1 VLKAGPRQQFAC
13 AKNYWS
19 LANRDLTR
27 PRANPMHTA
36 HIDTICIISTMNHLD
51 NSIQDYEDDAVDGIY
66 GDGDTPARE
75 WDPYS
80 AEDYP
85 QARWADQ
92 RWRPVAAIAGIVFT
106 LAVIATVVI
115 LNGGDGASTMATV
128 ATPPTRT
135 VIATPRPSAPA
146 APPASS
152 LLPETVTTV
161 TPPPRKRVPTATAGP
176 TAEPTVVPP
185 PDAAPPVAPEVTAR
199 TFVYQV
205 TGTKQ
210 LVDVVTIIYTDAQ
223 GVPQTDLNVS
233 LPWSRTVV
241 TDPGV
246 QIRSVVATS
255 LTSHLNCSI
264 TDGAGQPIAMSTAN
278 SMIATCTR

>member
-1 VLKAGPRQQFAC
+1 
-13 AKNYWS
+13 
-19 LANRDLTR
+19 
-27 PRANPMHTA
+27 MHTA
-36 HIDTICIISTMNHLD
+36 CIDTICNISTMNHLD

-66 GDGDTPARE
+66 ADGDTPARG

-80 AEDYP
+80 EEDYP
-85 QARWADQ
+85 HTRRVDQ

-115 LNGGDGASTMATV
+115 LNGGDSASTTATV

-161 TPPPRKRVPTATAGP
+161 TPPPRKPEPTATAGP
-176 TAEPTVVPP
+176 TAAPTIAPP
-185 PDAAPPVAPEVTAR
+185 PEAAPPVPPEVTAR

-210 LVDVVTIIYTDAQ
+210 LLDVVTVIYTDAQ
-223 GVPQTDLNVS
+223 GVPQTDVNVS

-246 QIRSVVATS
+246 AIRSVVATS
-255 LTSHLNCSI
+255 ITSRLSCSI
-264 TDGAGQPIAMSTAN
+264 TDGAGQPIAVSSN